1 MSTKKNYI
9 YNVLLSLTNVL
20 FPLISFPYVAR
31 ILEPEGVGK
40 VQFAFAF
47 AQYFSIIAAVGIPFY
62 GIKEIARLRN
72 EPKELNKVFSELFL
86 ISSYA
91 AIVTTIIYLATI
103 FSIPYFSKSLDLYLL
118 SGLVII
124 LGIFNLD
131 WLFSGLEEF
140 RLIAIRSIL
149 IKSIALISLFLVVK
163 EEQDTIY
170 YAGILVF
177 SFTGNYLLNLFFVR
191 RKVRLSIKGL
201 NLKKH
206 CIPLLFILLTTF
218 ATTVYSTLDSVILG
232 FMTNEYQ
239 VGLYTAGVKL
249 SKVAIP
255 IVTGLSAV
263 LLPKIAGAIQKN
275 NLGEELD
282 ILKKSFAFIAFIS
295 IPISLGLFLFRENFI
310 LAFADE
316 SFISAKSSMSILSFL
331 PVFIGLG
338 YFFGFQILVPNNLN
352 KGLFIS
358 TLIGLFT
365 FLVINMLLTSQY
377 GAKGTATATL
387 GTEII
392 VTFCYAFFTPKR
404 ILVSLPWKEIFICFA
419 TALVFFPVRWII
431 LELNL
436 SLMLELIIGIIT
448 CTVLYFTLQF
458 FIFSNE
464 FVVYGVD
471 YIKKLT
477 NRN

>member
-1 MSTKKNYI
+1 
-9 YNVLLSLTNVL
+9 VLLSLANVL
-20 FPLISFPYVAR
+20 FPLISFPYVAG
-31 ILEPEGVGK
+31 ILEPDGVGK
-40 VQFAFAF
+40 VQFAFAY

-86 ISSYA
+86 ISLYA
-91 AIVTTIIYLATI
+91 AIVATIIYLATI
-103 FSIPYFSKSLDLYLL
+103 FSIPDFSKSLDLYLL

-124 LGIFNLD
+124 LGVFNLD

-140 RLIAIRSIL
+140 KLIAIRSII
-149 IKSIALISLFLVVK
+149 IKSIALFGLFLVVK
-163 EEQDTIY
+163 EAQDIIY
-170 YAGILVF
+170 YTAILVF

-201 NLKKH
+201 NLRKH
-206 CIPLLFILLTTF
+206 RVPLFFILLTTF

-239 VGLYTAGVKL
+239 VGLYAAGVKL

-275 NLGEELD
+275 NLGEELN

-316 SFISAKSSMSILSFL
+316 SFISAKSSMSFLSFL

-338 YFFGFQILVPNNLN
+338 YFFGFQVLVPNNIN
-352 KGLFIS
+352 RGLFIS
-358 TLIGLFT
+358 TLIGLLI
-365 FLVINMLLTSQY
+365 FLVINILLTPQY
-377 GAKGTATATL
+377 GAKGTAIATL
-387 GTEII
+387 GTEI
-392 VTFCYAFFTPKR
+392 VVSLCYAFFAPKR
-404 ILVSLPWKEIFICFA
+404 ILVSLPWKEVVICLA
-419 TALVFFPVRWII
+419 MSLVFFPVHWII
-431 LELNL
+431 IQLNL
-436 SLMLELIIGIIT
+436 SSMLELIIGIIS

-458 FIFSNE
+458 VIFSNE
-464 FVVYGVD
+464 FVAYGIE